1 MWLHPSQ
8 NCPGR
13 GRCQWL
19 QRLQQSKWLEWHHH
33 GLHQS
38 ISLETH
44 TCVSQVDV
52 CDKPLN
58 AVIRDT
64 GQPYKG
70 LMIISCPHQPN
81 IWVIRCIPDSN
92 WSSCTCTPP
101 TNPPTPWIIPSII
114 QPPPPVALVNNPIPH
129 SQPDPCWLVSWNP
142 TLGTPGEFMVISQFV
157 IGYLYKCICFF
168 LVVDLY
174 PNPCWLARWHPS
186 PWNSKRVSD

>member
-142 TLGTPGEFMVISQFV
+142 TLRIPGEFMGISQFV
-157 IGYLYKCICFF
+157 IGYLYKCIWVFV
-168 LVVDLY
+168 VVDL
-174 PNPCWLARWHPS
+174 
-186 PWNSKRVSD
+186 